1 MPNISGLMKVSQYRE
16 FFLPGVKCFGHEDEH
31 SPSPI
36 PEVKNACRH
45 YCTPLYAFMACRTMT
60 LLSVSF

>member
-1 MPNISGLMKVSQYRE
+1 MPNISGLMKVGQHGE
-16 FFLPGVKCFGHEDEH
+16 LFPPGVRCLGHEPEH

-45 YCTPLYAFMACRTMT
+45 YCTPLYAFIACRTT
-60 LLSVSF
+60 TFHSVCF